1 MEEKIV
7 LYIEKAQCCGCS
19 ACYSVC
25 PANAITMAPDEEGF
39 LYPEIDFC
47 KCIGCKNALKLV
59 FLKRIKQKKV
69 FNLSIILHGRKIE
82 NV

>member
-1 MEEKIV
+1 VAVLPVIV
-7 LYIEKAQCCGCS
+7 YVRLMQLLWFQTKKDS
-19 ACYSVC
+19 
-25 PANAITMAPDEEGF
+25 
-39 LYPEIDFC
+39 
-47 KCIGCKNALKLV
+47 CILKLTFVNVSGVKNALKLV